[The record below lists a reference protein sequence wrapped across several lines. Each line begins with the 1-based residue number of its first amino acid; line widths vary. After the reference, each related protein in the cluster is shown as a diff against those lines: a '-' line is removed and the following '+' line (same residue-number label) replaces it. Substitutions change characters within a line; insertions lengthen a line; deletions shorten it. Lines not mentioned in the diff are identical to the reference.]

1 MTRTIDK
8 KASNARAFEGANPNG
23 KGNFFAE
30 RFGQSAIQ
38 PMNYREVVD

>member
-23 KGNFFAE
+23 KGNFFAA
-30 RFGQSAIQ
+30 RFGQSATQ
-38 PMNYREVVD
+38 PNKTTER

>member
-23 KGNFFAE
+23 KRTFLAE
-30 RFGQSAIQ
+30 RFGQSATQ
-38 PMNYREVVD
+38 PKKTTER

>member
-23 KGNFFAE
+23 KRTFFAA
-30 RFGQSAIQ
+30 RFGQSATQ
-38 PMNYREVVD
+38 PKKTTER